1 MAIELLP
8 EVKPSRGLVGV
19 SPETMRSRAGETS
32 SSSAAICARA
42 VRTPWPI
49 STLPVASRTR
59 PASSKPIH
67 VPSSGLS
74 SRLLRQRVV
83 TDALRSGRRRA
94 PPPA

>member
-59 PASSKPIH
+59 PASSKPIQ

-74 SRLLRQRVV
+74 SRLLGSVV